1 MGARDVLNSNNSDLN
16 AARADRQNRLNPPE
30 YAPAQGDEDD
40 DFFDD
45 LFGDDSV
52 SNSTTTPSLDL
63 GGTMGQ
69 GTTGAFNGN
78 LLGQQQTGMQQTATE
93 DKIFDAVAQGGKETL
108 SFIKDFTQSFKG
120 LTPKFWAKW
129 GSNTFITSL
138 VVSLIGLILFLFKF
152 SDIGF
157 NFLVGGILSA
167 GTGALLLMLNVEAA
181 KLCNSEYADEVAP
194 QSQDITPQIDN
205 SFDDFG
211 DDTMDD
217 YDDYDSEED
226 WDFDDSSEDSS
237 AFDED
242 DDFFNNADELLSS
255 AEPSQGVSVDTAI
268 QELVVPEKG
277 MFTRQYLY
285 ETFTK
290 VLDYIKPDF
299 ATVKTISE
307 DSDVFIQWEIWL
319 RDACTATGIKEEAL
333 PNLQRLE
340 ENLFTIKLTFDRPV
354 GLKADLI
361 ADELATAYAY
371 AGGEFNSLVYAK
383 ADVMGKSCMI
393 TIFTG
398 ETALISLKD
407 MYQSVSDFMLNSK
420 NYMPVVLGIN
430 PQGKVIAVDFKKLES
445 ILTTGM
451 PRSGKSWFVQVVL
464 TQLCAFVPPSELNIY
479 VCDPKEGISDF
490 KAFRLPHVKKFVS
503 GDDNIV
509 NTLRSVVRDLA
520 PKRKKI
526 IGDAG
531 FVNIWDYKERNPDVK
546 MPIIYVLI
554 DEVVTLAERME
565 KETKKE
571 FQGLLVELI
580 SQLPALGIRAFLIP
594 HVVKNDIIAKTATDL
609 IPCRISVCG
618 DAAHI
623 ESTTGTK
630 PKEFP
635 YKLTNKGDM
644 AMKIPMVAPETM
656 FVHGPA
662 LSESNPKNNDIFEY
676 LLKVWSKLEPDEVK
690 DSVAAGFGIEEAN
703 NKAIKSLNLEDD
715 SDIDLNDL
723 FKEQPT
729 VSSSSIRPK
738 SYNRNTVIT
747 DEDID
752 DSAFVGGVA
761 TNYGMSY
768 NDGVMNS
775 AGGSVSPSDS
785 DNSFDSFEDDDYSS
799 EDDFDQLNF

>member
-194 QSQDITPQIDN
+194 QSQDITPQIDD

-226 WDFDDSSEDSS
+226 WDFDDSTEDSS
-237 AFDED
+237 AFVED

-775 AGGSVSPSDS
+775 AGGSVNPSDS

>member
-226 WDFDDSSEDSS
+226 WDFDDSAEDSS
-237 AFDED
+237 ALVED

-715 SDIDLNDL
+715 GDIDLNDL

-738 SYNRNTVIT
+738 SYNRNTVII

-768 NDGVMNS
+768 NDGVMDS
-775 AGGSVSPSDS
+775 AGGSVNPSDS